1 MKDEKKGAKK
11 KAEPPA
17 KKKPK
22 KRMGQRARRAIAEAK
37 FGQNANHI
45 KAEREEQMRRER
57 QAREQE
63 EMAKMH
69 PAWAA
74 KRAAAAALAAAPK
87 GTKVSFGDD
96 GDAVGVQKLKRT
108 SEGAQVRNERDGK
121 KSTTPK
127 PKAPKPPKVHI
138 EIKGGTGEVVGKVTK
153 PMGPSGAKKDDDK
166 SAKKKPSGGYDGYNP
181 DAAESHPA
189 WAAKRKAAEQA
200 TAKPAGKK
208 IKFDD

>member
-1 MKDEKKGAKK
+1 
-11 KAEPPA
+11 
-17 KKKPK
+17 
-22 KRMGQRARRAIAEAK
+22 MGQRARRAIAEAK
-37 FGQNANHI
+37 FGQHANHI
-45 KAEREEQMRRER
+45 KAERDEQMRRER
-57 QAREQE
+57 QSREQE
-63 EMAKMH
+63 EMAQMH

-96 GDAVGVQKLKRT
+96 GDTVGVQKPARK
-108 SEGAQVRNERDGK
+108 SEGARVRNDRDDK
-121 KSTTPK
+121 KSSTPLKPKTPK
-127 PKAPKPPKVHI
+127 PAKVYV

-166 SAKKKPSGGYDGYNP
+166 SAKKPRGGDDGYNP

-200 TAKPAGKK
+200 MAKPAGKK
-208 IKFDD
+208 IKFGED